1 MGRRNRQKGAL
12 SATRGC
18 AVWLLM
24 LVMLALLGACTYLLR
39 EPLQEK
45 LAEAIATP
53 ALPPTSTPAPD
64 FAAIIDQFRR
74 AESAAVTSALDERN
88 ADVMAALAVFAS
100 GDALAG
106 VQKQVASLQ
115 RNDRF
120 ENFTL
125 EKIEVE
131 QVLPDSPVLVK
142 LLTNETHRRETYA
155 REATGDS
162 KIGAEHYEARIAY
175 QLVYDGQRWRVD
187 DLGIA
192 ETTPLS
198 D

>member
-24 LVMLALLGACTYLLR
+24 LLLLATLGACTYFLR
-39 EPLQEK
+39 EPLQAR
-45 LAEAIATP
+45 LAEAIAAPT
-53 ALPPTSTPAPD
+53 ALPTPTPSPD
-64 FAAIIDQFRR
+64 FAAIIEQFRR
-74 AESAAVTSALDERN
+74 AESAAVTSALDETN

-115 RNDRF
+115 RNDHF
-120 ENFTL
+120 ESFTL

-131 QVLPDSPVLVK
+131 QVLPESPTLVK
-142 LLTNETHRRETYA
+142 LLTNETHRRDTYA
-155 REATGDS
+155 REPGGDN
-162 KIGAEHYEARIAY
+162 KISTEHYEARVAY
-175 QLVYDGQRWRVD
+175 RLVYDGQRWRVD

-192 ETTPLS
+192 EATPLS
-198 D
+198 E

>member
-1 MGRRNRQKGAL
+1 MGRRNRQKGVL

-18 AVWLLM
+18 AAWLLF
-24 LVMLALLGACTYLLR
+24 LVILVVLGACAFVWLK
-39 EPLQEK
+39 PIQQV
-45 LAEAIATP
+45 LANVIATP
-53 ALPPTSTPAPD
+53 TPQPTPTPAPD

-100 GDALAG
+100 GDALSG
-106 VQKQVASLQ
+106 IQKQVASLQ

-131 QVLPDSPVLVK
+131 QVVPDSPTLVK

-155 REATGDS
+155 REAGGDS
-162 KIGAEHYEARIAY
+162 KIGTEHYQARIAY
-175 QLVYDGQRWRVD
+175 QLVYDGLRWRVD

-198 D
+198 E